1 MLTALLSTHAIQISY
16 ADTPGPTVTIEQGK
30 RFPFRNQLQ
39 VQNDE
44 GKLLYPKWQLCG
56 SFQPPHTYNSS
67 ICPDVLLQEGGQ
79 EPRLREPQL
88 DQGGQLGQ
96 GGPGCDPGHGNER
109 RGGQGGEHPIETP
122 LMDVS

>member
-1 MLTALLSTHAIQISY
+1 M
-16 ADTPGPTVTIEQGK
+16 
-30 RFPFRNQLQ
+30 
-39 VQNDE
+39 QNDE

-79 EPRLREPQL
+79 EPHLEGSQL

-96 GGPGCDPGHGNER
+96 GGPGHDPGRGNNNR
-109 RGGQGGEHPIETP
+109 AGRGKEQEIDPLLTVVRLSECKKLRFCWKIGQTDH
-122 LMDVS
+122 